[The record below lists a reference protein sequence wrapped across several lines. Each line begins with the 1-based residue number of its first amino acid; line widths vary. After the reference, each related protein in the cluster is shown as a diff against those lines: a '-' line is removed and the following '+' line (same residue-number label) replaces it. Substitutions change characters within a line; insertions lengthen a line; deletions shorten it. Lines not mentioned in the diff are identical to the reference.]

1 MSYNAE
7 RTDQKF
13 LLDTEAALGVSKSAN
28 IPDKGYSD
36 VCWPAECDEIVERL
50 LRIVEMQGA
59 MRAKDRDELLKAQN
73 DETYSVPPITVG
85 ATLTEMMRDLGRL
98 VTFCNGR
105 GEFKVGHSGQV
116 ALLALDD
123 LDDAVAEAG
132 TADEEWPLEGG

>member
-1 MSYNAE
+1 MPHNADC
-7 RTDQKF
+7 TDRQF
-13 LLDTEAALGVSKSAN
+13 LEEIRAWLSAPHLPEPFRPDQVAARLVRIIDTQASQIVRQRDPEHDVDAADDA
-28 IPDKGYSD
+28 
-36 VCWPAECDEIVERL
+36 
-50 LRIVEMQGA
+50 
-59 MRAKDRDELLKAQN
+59 
-73 DETYSVPPITVG
+73 PPITVG

-105 GEFKVGHSGQV
+105 GDFKVGHSGQV